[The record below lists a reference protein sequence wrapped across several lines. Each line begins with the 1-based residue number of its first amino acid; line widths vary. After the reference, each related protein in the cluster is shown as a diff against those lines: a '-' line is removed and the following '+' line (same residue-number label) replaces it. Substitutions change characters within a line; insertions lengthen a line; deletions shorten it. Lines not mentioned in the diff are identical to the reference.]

1 VKSTVPK
8 RTRSA
13 PSPLVGE
20 GGGGGYDQSSE
31 PAVHP
36 PPCPSPTRGEGTLE
50 ALPVDNL
57 ATDSLG
63 KAEAAEVP
71 VAGVAL
77 VIDPAGALY
86 WPEQGVLVVSD
97 LHLEKGSSFA
107 RRGMLLPPYD
117 TAATL
122 ARLVGL
128 IARYAPRLVIA
139 LGDSF
144 HDGDGPARLVPS
156 DRAAL
161 AALQRGRDWLWI
173 AGNHDP
179 DPVDGMG
186 GRCAGVL
193 ALGPLVFRHEPSAE
207 APDGE
212 IAGHLHP
219 VARLSLR
226 GRAISRRCFVSD
238 GRRMVMPAFGAY
250 AGGLSVRDHAFA
262 GLFDR
267 GTLVAHLLGERRLY
281 AIVARRW
288 LPD

>member
-1 VKSTVPK
+1 MTVAGAQ
-8 RTRSA
+8 RNEA
-13 PSPLVGE
+13 SPTGE
-20 GGGGGYDQSSE
+20 GQ
-31 PAVHP
+31 V
-36 PPCPSPTRGEGTLE
+36 
-50 ALPVDNL
+50 NL
-57 ATDSLG
+57 AG
-63 KAEAAEVP
+63 A
-71 VAGVAL
+71 AL
-77 VIDPAGALY
+77 VIDWAGALY

-117 TAATL
+117 TATTL
-122 ARLVGL
+122 ALLAQL

-144 HDGDGPARLVPS
+144 HDGEGPARLSPT

-179 DPVDGMG
+179 EPVEGLG
-186 GRCAGVL
+186 GRCTATFT
-193 ALGPLVFRHEPSAE
+193 LGPIVFRHEPTRE
-207 APDGE
+207 ACDGE
-212 IAGHLHP
+212 VAGHLHP

-226 GRAISRRCFVSD
+226 GRAISRRCFASD

-250 AGGLSVRDHAFA
+250 AGGLSVRDRAFA

-267 GTLVAHLLGERRLY
+267 RTLVAHLLGERRLY
-281 AIVARRW
+281 AIDASRW
-288 LPD
+288 FND